1 MPKFCDVDHLLALC
15 MHMPQQDSKEVAET
29 QMKYT
34 LLLKTT
40 LELLPTLKLA
50 LQNCKSKFL
59 CAAREV

>member
-1 MPKFCDVDHLLALC
+1 
-15 MHMPQQDSKEVAET
+15 MHILQQDSKEVAET

-40 LELLPTLKLA
+40 LELLPSLRLA
-50 LQNCKSKFL
+50 LENCRSKFL